1 MPAATPGGRDDR
13 APLTSQERGNNNL
26 VPTWPVNRTDK
37 NLNRQVNASSKS
49 DLKAPGSACFWL
61 RVLNQNAGQSLRAE
75 VDILATDD
83 HDLQSNS
90 MQALDLKG
98 KVAVP
103 SHWNEG
109 LWSPEPLA
117 RSCCEHNGHWC
128 SRTFDHARQGVA
140 FVMTASVTPRS

>member
-13 APLTSQERGNNNL
+13 VPGTSQKRVNNSL

-37 NLNRQVNASSKS
+37 HLNRQVNASSKS

-61 RVLNQNAGQSLRAE
+61 RVLNQNAGQSFRAKVE
-75 VDILATDD
+75 PLATDD

-90 MQALDLKG
+90 MQSLDLKG

-103 SHWNEG
+103 CHRNEG
-109 LWSPEPLA
+109 LWSPKPLA
-117 RSCCEHNGHWC
+117 RSSREHHGHRC
-128 SRTFDHARQGVA
+128 SRNAGHAHQGVA
-140 FVMTASVTPRS
+140 FIMTASVEPRS